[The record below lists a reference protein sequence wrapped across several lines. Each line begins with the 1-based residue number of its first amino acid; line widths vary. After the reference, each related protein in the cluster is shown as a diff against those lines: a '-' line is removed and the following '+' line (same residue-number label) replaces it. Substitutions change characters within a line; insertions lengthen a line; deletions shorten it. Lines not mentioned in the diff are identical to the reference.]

1 MSDEKENKEL
11 RVMRAM
17 KTTLMG
23 VIKDTT
29 SQPGQKHPLSDATIE
44 DIRQCLGLI
53 TSREQELTGDA
64 GKRRPKFV
72 DEPEESVVVSLNTP
86 KKKD

>member
-1 MSDEKENKEL
+1 MSDEKENIEL

-17 KTTLMG
+17 KTTLMN

-29 SQPGQKHPLSDATIE
+29 SQPGQKHPLSDSTIE

-53 TSREQELTGDA
+53 TAREQTLTGDE
-64 GKRRPKFV
+64 GNHRPKFV
-72 DEPEESVVVSLNTP
+72 DEPEDSVVVSLDKP

>member
-1 MSDEKENKEL
+1 MEL
-11 RVMRAM
+11 RVIRAM
-17 KTTLMG
+17 KQTLLN

-29 SQPGQKHPLSDATIE
+29 SQPGQKHPLSDNTIE

-53 TSREQELTGDA
+53 AVREGELTGDS

-72 DEPEESVVVSLNTP
+72 DEPEDSVVVSLKKP
-86 KKKD
+86 KK

>member
-1 MSDEKENKEL
+1 MSDEKENIEL

-17 KTTLMG
+17 KKTLMG

-64 GKRRPKFV
+64 GNRRPKFV

>member
-1 MSDEKENKEL
+1 MSDENENIEL

-23 VIKDTT
+23 VIRDTT

-53 TSREQELTGDA
+53 TAREQTLSGDE
-64 GKRRPKFV
+64 GNHRPRFV
-72 DEPEESVVVSLNTP
+72 DEPEDSVLVSLKTP

>member
-1 MSDEKENKEL
+1 MSDEKENTEL

-17 KTTLMG
+17 KKTLMG

-53 TSREQELTGDA
+53 TSREQTLTGDN
-64 GKRRPKFV
+64 GNHRPKFI
-72 DEPEESVVVSLNTP
+72 DESEESVVVALNTP
-86 KKKD
+86 DKKD

>member
-1 MSDEKENKEL
+1 MEL
-11 RVMRAM
+11 RVIRAM
-17 KTTLMG
+17 KQTLMN

-29 SQPGQKHPLSDATIE
+29 SQPGQKHPLSDGTIE

-53 TSREQELTGDA
+53 AAREGELTGDS

-72 DEPEESVVVSLNTP
+72 DEPEESVVVSLQKP
-86 KKKD
+86 KKE

>member
-1 MSDEKENKEL
+1 MSDEKESVEL

-17 KTTLMG
+17 KITLMN

-29 SQPGQKHPLSDATIE
+29 SQPGQKHPLSDSTIE

-53 TSREQELTGDA
+53 TAREQELTGDK
-64 GKRRPKFV
+64 GNRRPRFA
-72 DEPEESVVVSLNTP
+72 DEPEESVVVSL
-86 KKKD
+86 KKPEKED

>member
-1 MSDEKENKEL
+1 MSDEKENIEL

-17 KTTLMG
+17 KTTLLN

-29 SQPGQKHPLSDATIE
+29 SQPGQKHPLSDGTIE

-53 TSREQELTGDA
+53 TAREQELTGDP
-64 GKRRPKFV
+64 GNHRPKFV
-72 DEPEESVVVSLNTP
+72 DEPEDSVVVSLKTP
-86 KKKD
+86 EKD

>member
-1 MSDEKENKEL
+1 MSDENENIEL

-17 KTTLMG
+17 KITLMN
-23 VIKDTT
+23 VIRDTT
-29 SQPGQKHPLSDATIE
+29 SQPGQKHPLSEATIE

-53 TSREQELTGDA
+53 TAREQELSGDA
-64 GKRRPKFV
+64 GKHRPKFV
-72 DEPEESVVVSLNTP
+72 DEPEDSVVVSLQTP

>member
-1 MSDEKENKEL
+1 MSDEEENVEL

-17 KTTLMG
+17 KTTLMN

-29 SQPGQKHPLSDATIE
+29 SQPGQKHPLSDSTIE

-53 TSREQELTGDA
+53 ASREQTLTGDS
-64 GKRRPKFV
+64 GNSRPKFV
-72 DEPEESVVVSLNTP
+72 DEPEDSVAVSLTTP
-86 KKKD
+86 EKD